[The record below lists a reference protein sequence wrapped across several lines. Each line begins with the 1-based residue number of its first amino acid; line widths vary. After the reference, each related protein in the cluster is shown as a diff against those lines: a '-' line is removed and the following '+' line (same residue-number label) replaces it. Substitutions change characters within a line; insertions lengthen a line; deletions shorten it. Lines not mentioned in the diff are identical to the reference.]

1 MDKEELWCMKKIL
14 VLLNKT
20 KQEILDIWQKQ
31 AGFDLAYFDVLID
44 LSVKIDNTE
53 VRVKD
58 CWSKMPY
65 GA

>member
-31 AGFDLAYFDVLID
+31 AGFDLALFNVLID
-44 LSVKIDNTE
+44 LTVKIDDAE

-58 CWSKMPY
+58 NWSKMPY
-65 GA
+65 E

>member
-14 VLLNKT
+14 ILLNKT

-31 AGFDLAYFDVLID
+31 AGFDLALFDVSID
-44 LSVKIDNTE
+44 LSVKIDNVE

-58 CWSKMPY
+58 GWSKMPY
-65 GA
+65 E